1 MIKPPPSKQVAL
13 KHRSERKAG
22 FNQLR
27 LWEETSRQCKQFALK
42 LVSALELR
50 KGMGGSKNRE
60 GVREAGNVT
69 SVSLARGSW
78 D

>member
-1 MIKPPPSKQVAL
+1 MGRNFQAV
-13 KHRSERKAG
+13 
-22 FNQLR
+22 Q
-27 LWEETSRQCKQFALK
+27 TVALK

-50 KGMGGSKNRE
+50 KGMGGSKNHE